1 MMILAAASGA
11 EMFSGPA
18 LGPPHNGD
26 RSDIHS
32 WLSDSR
38 KRLFKS
44 YKRLFKSCIMLLDD
58 WCNAMHR
65 TWRRLLTETRHHL
78 LHHPLHYLKLSNF
91 HTSPGHKYLH
101 FTLLGW
107 GNNKGLWFVCL
118 WRCTMLWFE
127 FFITIKCI
135 LDILYIKWRYEYL
148 QSEVSII

>member
-32 WLSDSR
+32 WVSDSR
-38 KRLFKS
+38 NACLKAIKGCLKAV
-44 YKRLFKSCIMLLDD
+44 SCCWMTD
-58 WCNAMHR
+58 AMHR

>member
-1 MMILAAASGA
+1 MEQKCLAVQPWVHLIMVTDPTFIHGSQILENACLKAIKGCLKAV
-11 EMFSGPA
+11 
-18 LGPPHNGD
+18 
-26 RSDIHS
+26 
-32 WLSDSR
+32 
-38 KRLFKS
+38 
-44 YKRLFKSCIMLLDD
+44 SCCWMTD
-58 WCNAMHR
+58 AMHR